1 MSHSNHQNYKKIY
14 AMKKAREDRIKKACP
29 SIPYSPGIYA
39 FTRVDETGI
48 RRAYVGQALVL
59 CERCAAHLA
68 EYDHIALS
76 LKKHGFYSKDNP
88 YGWKLAY
95 KTCPRN
101 ELDEREIASIKAFA
115 DEGYQLYNV
124 TAGGQGV
131 GKKAIKEY
139 KQPKSYRQ
147 GIHQGRINA
156 SREIAHLFDLHL
168 DYSAKGNPPNKNQQ
182 KALAKFE
189 DFLNE
194 YKDMPTDNGAED
206 YERIELEKY
215 GRSVFSGSK

>member
-1 MSHSNHQNYKKIY
+1 MDYKKIY
-14 AMKKAREDRIKKACP
+14 AMKKSRESRIKKVCP

-48 RRAYVGQALVL
+48 RRAYVGQALSL
-59 CERCAAHLA
+59 CERCAAHLT

-76 LKKHGFYSKDNP
+76 LKKHGFYDKANNP

-95 KTCPRN
+95 KTCLKN

-115 DEGYQLYNV
+115 DDGYQLYNV
-124 TAGGQGV
+124 TAGGQGI

-147 GIHQGRINA
+147 GVKQGHKNA
-156 SREIAHLFDLHL
+156 SREVAHLFEKHL
-168 DYSAKGNPPNKNQQ
+168 DYKPKNDPPNKNQQ
-182 KALAKFE
+182 KAMEKFE

-194 YKDMPTDNGAED
+194 YKMPDDNGAED
-206 YERIELEKY
+206 YEETERRKY
-215 GRSVFSGSK
+215 GRCVSSGSK